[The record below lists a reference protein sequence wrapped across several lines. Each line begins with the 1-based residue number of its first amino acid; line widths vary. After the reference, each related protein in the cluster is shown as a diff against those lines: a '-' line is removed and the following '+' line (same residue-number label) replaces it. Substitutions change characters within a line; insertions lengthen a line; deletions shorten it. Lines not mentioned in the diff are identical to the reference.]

1 MRYVGAS
8 TVPRQMNHKEF
19 FEILIGKPPLEIEL
33 EIEMKCR
40 EVEQLPESVMKA
52 YSFALVKEN
61 RLQDYLII
69 AAMQR
74 IQETE
79 IKLMRYEM
87 AEHHRTKNLK
97 QKKKYKAKKTLLDR
111 FKAMLSV
118 FR

>member
-1 MRYVGAS
+1 
-8 TVPRQMNHKEF
+8 MNSQEF
-19 FEILIGKPPLEIEL
+19 FKMLIGEPPLEVEL

-40 EVEQLPESVMKA
+40 EVEELPESIMKA

-61 RLQDYLII
+61 KMQDYLIM

-87 AEHHRTKNLK
+87 AEHHRTKNLR
-97 QKKKYKAKKTLLDR
+97 QKKKKVKKTTIFTR
-111 FKAMLSV
+111 IKAMLGLVS
-118 FR
+118 

>member
-1 MRYVGAS
+1 MRYVGES
-8 TVPRQMNHKEF
+8 TLPRQMNHKEF
-19 FEILIGKPPLEIEL
+19 FEILIGKPPLEVEL

-40 EVEQLPESVMKA
+40 EVDELPESIMKA

-61 RLQDYLII
+61 RLQDLLIM

-74 IQETE
+74 IQDTE

-97 QKKKYKAKKTLLDR
+97 QKKKYKKKTLLDK
-111 FKAMLSV
+111 FKTMLSV
-118 FR
+118 F

>member
-1 MRYVGAS
+1 
-8 TVPRQMNHKEF
+8 MNNKEF
-19 FEILIGKPPLEIEL
+19 FNILIGKPPLEVEL

-40 EVEQLPESVMKA
+40 EVDQLPESYLRA

-61 RLQDYLII
+61 RLQDLLIM

-87 AEHHRTKNLK
+87 AEHHRTKNLR
-97 QKKKYKAKKTLLDR
+97 QKKKKVKKTTIFTR
-111 FKAMLSV
+111 IKAMLGLVS
-118 FR
+118 

>member
-1 MRYVGAS
+1 
-8 TVPRQMNHKEF
+8 MNNKEF
-19 FEILIGKPPLEIEL
+19 FNILIGKPPLEVEL

-40 EVEQLPESVMKA
+40 EVDQLTESYLRA
-52 YSFALVKEN
+52 YTFALVKEN

-87 AEHHRTKNLK
+87 AEHHRTKNLR
-97 QKKKYKAKKTLLDR
+97 QKKKKVKKTTI
-111 FKAMLSV
+111 FTKIKAMLGLVS
-118 FR
+118 

>member
-1 MRYVGAS
+1 
-8 TVPRQMNHKEF
+8 MNNQEF
-19 FEILIGKPPLEIEL
+19 FKILVGEPPLEIEL

-40 EVEQLPESVMKA
+40 EVEQLPESIMKA

-61 RLQDYLII
+61 KLQDLLIM

-97 QKKKYKAKKTLLDR
+97 QKKKSTFLDR
-111 FKAMLSV
+111 LKAMLGV
-118 FR
+118 F

>member
-1 MRYVGAS
+1 
-8 TVPRQMNHKEF
+8 MNSQEF
-19 FEILIGKPPLEIEL
+19 FKMLIGEPPLEVEL

-40 EVEQLPESVMKA
+40 EVEELPESIMKA

-61 RLQDYLII
+61 KMQEHLIM

-87 AEHHRTKNLK
+87 AEHHRTKNLR
-97 QKKKYKAKKTLLDR
+97 QKKKKVKKTTIFTR
-111 FKAMLSV
+111 IKAMLGLVS
-118 FR
+118 